1 MYHDVLTKIKN
12 AQAAGKKAI
21 KVPYNTM
28 DASVL
33 DVLLKKGYISR
44 LERKGKG
51 FKRILAI
58 GINGIEH
65 GGIRDVKFLS
75 KSSRRLYAGYRD
87 LRPVRQGY
95 GTTVISTSKGIVTGE
110 EARKTKNGGEILF
123 QIW

>member
-12 AQAAGKKAI
+12 AQSAGKKVI
-21 KVPYNTM
+21 KVSYSAM

-33 DVLLKKGYISR
+33 EVLLKRGYLSR

-51 FKRILAI
+51 YKRVLAV
-58 GINGIEH
+58 GIQDEEH
-65 GGIRDVKFLS
+65 GIRGLKFMS
-75 KSSRRLYAGYRD
+75 KPSRRLYAGYKE

-95 GTTVISTSKGIVTGE
+95 GTTILSTPKGILSSD
-110 EARKTKNGGEILF
+110 EARRAKTGGEILF